1 MQILNNETTRLLTK
15 GDYNAGR
22 FPGRVFILIEDI
34 VLFTKEPIASGGIT
48 GFMPKEDNLK
58 NSMYYIYQNFE
69 YLKSKLLFTAIFRTV
84 KDDNFDLTVND
95 SFNMINNVIA
105 GLEAEFPVEYKEVQD
120 INIVNELEALLTSL
134 IEESGSLG
142 DHLPRMRI
150 GLDLISKKYDQ
161 IHMYIARIIIAR
173 NILVNIA
180 ELLSIKLSKSSEK
193 IIRSIN
199 FPPELKQACI
209 GILSYFSHVL
219 SVKYPEQDVGVK
231 IEQLGNKVIL
241 IVDTPEGEKE
251 RIEKD
256 LSDYGLVV
264 IGELAP
270 EQFLRDPFEVLRLK
284 QKLEIAA
291 LELRQTKE
299 LLYNERGHFNSRI
312 ESLEEEARNLWRLL
326 DAQQHDKNELISIF
340 KNLYLYANESSRKNL
355 ETLIAAV
362 ERESIE
368 RDKKEIKE
376 IIESI
381 KANDKGLWA
390 YFEELI
396 IKGAIQG
403 TAGNVLYAFLQ
414 SIAFLIR

>member
-1 MQILNNETTRLLTK
+1 MRPITI

-22 FPGRVFILIEDI
+22 FPGRIFILIEDI
-34 VLFTKEPIASGGIT
+34 LIFTKEPIGSGSISGL
-48 GFMPKEDNLK
+48 MPKEDRLK
-58 NSMYYIYQNFE
+58 NSMYYIYKNFE
-69 YLKSKLLFTAIFRTV
+69 YLKSKLIFTAIFRTV

-95 SFNMINNVIA
+95 SFNMINNVIS

-120 INIVNELEALLTSL
+120 INIVNELEALLNSQ
-134 IEESGSLG
+134 IEKSGMLG
-142 DHLPRMRI
+142 EHLPQMRI
-150 GLDLISKKYDQ
+150 GLDLISKKYNQ
-161 IHMYIARIIIAR
+161 IHMYIARTIIAR
-173 NILVNIA
+173 NILFNIS
-180 ELLSIKLSKSSEK
+180 ELLSIKLSRSSEK

-219 SVKYPEQDVGVK
+219 SVKYPEKDVGVK
-231 IEQLGNKVIL
+231 IEQIGNRVVL

-256 LSDYGLVV
+256 LRDYGLVV

-270 EQFLRDPFEVLRLK
+270 DQFLTDSFEVLRLK
-284 QKLEIAA
+284 QKLEIVA

-299 LLYNERGHFNSRI
+299 LLYSERGHFNSRI
-312 ESLEEEARNLWRLL
+312 ESLEEEARNLWKLL
-326 DAQQHDKNELISIF
+326 DAHQDDKNELISIL

-355 ETLIAAV
+355 DTLIAVV

-376 IIESI
+376 IVESI
-381 KANDKGLWA
+381 KANDKSLWEH
-390 YFEELI
+390 FEELI

-414 SIAFLIR
+414 SIAFSIR

>member
-1 MQILNNETTRLLTK
+1 MQILSNDNMRPITI

-22 FPGRVFILIEDI
+22 FPGRIFILIEDI
-34 VLFTKEPIASGGIT
+34 LIFTKEPIGSGSISGL
-48 GFMPKEDNLK
+48 MPKEDRLK
-58 NSMYYIYQNFE
+58 NSMYYIYKNFE
-69 YLKSKLLFTAIFRTV
+69 YLKSKLIFTAIFRTV

-95 SFNMINNVIA
+95 SFNMINNVIS

-120 INIVNELEALLTSL
+120 INIVNELEALLNSQ
-134 IEESGSLG
+134 IEKSGMLG
-142 DHLPRMRI
+142 EHLPQMRI
-150 GLDLISKKYDQ
+150 GLDLISKKYNQ
-161 IHMYIARIIIAR
+161 IHMYIARTIIAR
-173 NILVNIA
+173 NILFNIS
-180 ELLSIKLSKSSEK
+180 ELLSIKLSRSSEK

-219 SVKYPEQDVGVK
+219 SVKYPEKDVGVK
-231 IEQLGNKVIL
+231 IEQIGNRVVL

-256 LSDYGLVV
+256 LRDYGLVV

-270 EQFLRDPFEVLRLK
+270 DQFLTDSFEVLRLK
-284 QKLEIAA
+284 QKLEIVA

-299 LLYNERGHFNSRI
+299 LLYSERGHFNSRI
-312 ESLEEEARNLWRLL
+312 ESLEEEARNLWKLL
-326 DAQQHDKNELISIF
+326 DAHQDDKNELISIL

-355 ETLIAAV
+355 DTLIAVV

-376 IIESI
+376 IVESI
-381 KANDKGLWA
+381 KANDKSLWEH
-390 YFEELI
+390 FEELI

-414 SIAFLIR
+414 SIAFSIR